1 MKAQLGRVTFLLAT
15 ALTVSAVFVSACG
28 STKEE
33 AGGGQGASPGDTT
46 GVTDTEIRIG
56 TLLPISGNPAAAWGI
71 SLSKSMQAYFD
82 YINDQGGIYGRKIKL
97 FVGDSQYSGPVASE
111 AIRKL
116 VEQDKI
122 FLLEGSLGTE
132 AHTAVYKYLEE
143 RGIPDIYILTGNSKW
158 TVPVARNRFT
168 SLMDYTTEGRVF
180 AKYVFENFDG
190 KKLGILAQNDDY
202 GKEGE
207 TGMREGLKELN
218 ADVDVTVE
226 YYDATQSDVTA
237 QVQRLRGAGVDIVA
251 FWGTPVVGAAMMKT
265 ARETLSW
272 DVPFM
277 INSAN
282 ALEVVARLAG
292 YDNIEGAVSA
302 VIGVQS
308 YELDNPAIAE
318 KKEILAK
325 YTPDTVF
332 DNTALGGYVIAQG
345 IVGYLKQ
352 TGPNLTR
359 EAFLDTVESL
369 CEYMCD
375 TCLVPAST
383 SSTDHRLVD
392 AEVLAKA
399 VVDRSTDPPT
409 FRWEPFGDPI
419 DFEGTRD
426 CTVPTPPPGAED
438 QPGPPVNAEMKK

>member
-1 MKAQLGRVTFLLAT
+1 
-15 ALTVSAVFVSACG
+15 
-28 STKEE
+28 
-33 AGGGQGASPGDTT
+33 
-46 GVTDTEIRIG
+46 
-56 TLLPISGNPAAAWGI
+56 
-71 SLSKSMQAYFD
+71 MQAYFD
-82 YINDQGGIYGRKIKL
+82 YINDQGGVYGRKIKL
-97 FVGDSQYSGPVASE
+97 YVGDSQYSGPIASE
-111 AIRKL
+111 VIRRL

-132 AHTAVYKYLEE
+132 AHSAVYKYLEE

-180 AKYVFENFDG
+180 ARYVAENFDG
-190 KKLGILAQNDDY
+190 GKLGLLAQNDDY

-207 TGMREGLKELN
+207 AGLKQGLEELN
-218 ADVDVTVE
+218 ADVDVAVE

-237 QVQRLRGAGVDIVA
+237 QIQRLKNEDVDILVSWA
-251 FWGTPVVGAAMMKT
+251 TPVVAANIMKT
-265 ARETLSW
+265 AREILSW

-282 ALEVVARLAG
+282 ALEIVARLAG

-318 KKEILAK
+318 KKEIMAK
-325 YTPDTVF
+325 YAPDTVF
-332 DNTALGGYVIAQG
+332 DNTSLGGYVIAQG

-359 EAFLDTVESL
+359 EAFLDTVETL

-383 SSTDHRLVD
+383 SPDDHRLVD
-392 AEVLAKA
+392 AEMMAKA
-399 VVDRSTDPPT
+399 VVDRSMDPPT
-409 FRWEPFGDPI
+409 FRWEPFGEPI
-419 DFEGTRD
+419 DFEGTRE

-438 QPGPPVNAEMKK
+438 EPGPPLGSELEQ